1 MQQWKQY
8 TAAFIKNKA
17 YMLSLSLTALFS
29 YGFLITHQTVGIDDT
44 PYAYYFEEGLNA
56 IVGRWFLFLLNKICH
71 ISDFSPFLTD
81 LAGVLLF
88 MGAVTVWAV
97 LLYSIFQE
105 RVPRW
110 GYLFFSC
117 IFLSCPLISE
127 VYPYYLHNGIS
138 IGYLC
143 TGVSL
148 CFYKEM
154 LGSKKEAEESGS
166 TERTGEGREDRKRK
180 ISGRQRLW
188 AGLGCVCFLW
198 MALGCYESFMV
209 VWLLGICL
217 VLLSERY
224 VGVPRKICLALGA
237 GAVVAVAAILLRSL
251 MIQTVTGVFGLGGM
265 RDEAVQRSVT
275 EMASWM
281 LEPGALSEFAMVLKR
296 IYVMYGVFAYAYYP
310 IYVFVLASAVLLLY
324 GIYRSLRQKD
334 GWIFLLTLG
343 GFVVSFLLVVVEGK
357 ATLYR
362 SAQFLPVICG
372 YGAFLAAFAAGG
384 GGKGTRAMEERESL
398 EGHQEGRTARGRDVK
413 GKGILAG
420 WEDSKGEGYKEE
432 GHPGRPGAQIG
443 RKLLC
448 KGVRGMVMCI
458 LAVILWNQCYD
469 MNRWFYVDY
478 LKYESAKD
486 TMRQVAYELGRGFDT
501 GKPVVFTGSYQVPR
515 SIIADAYVGYGT
527 ETFYQMNRLT
537 QPIDEHLLEK
547 FYREYGVWV
556 AQTPALSV
564 IEWGRYA
571 FGDDSELVRFF
582 AMHGYGL
589 VPYREEERYYDLE
602 LYSLDLPR
610 FPQEGSIVDVGECI
624 VVHF

>member
-1 MQQWKQY
+1 MQQWKEY
-8 TAAFIKNKA
+8 TAAFIKNKI
-17 YMLSLSLTALFS
+17 YMLSLSLTALFG

-81 LAGVLLF
+81 LAGVLVF

-97 LLYSIFQE
+97 LLYSIFGDK
-105 RVPRW
+105 VPGW
-110 GYLFFSC
+110 GYLFFAC

-127 VYPYYLHNGIS
+127 VYPYYLHNGVS
-138 IGYLC
+138 TGYLFV
-143 TGVSL
+143 GVSL
-148 CFYKEM
+148 CFYRAMLSGWKQPEEPRRWEGTEQQGKGKW
-154 LGSKKEAEESGS
+154 LGSGKV
-166 TERTGEGREDRKRK
+166 
-180 ISGRQRLW
+180 LW
-188 AGLGCVCFLW
+188 SKGFHSGLGCVCFLW

-209 VWLLGICL
+209 VWLLGVCL

-224 VGVPRKICLALGA
+224 AGIRRKVLPALWA
-237 GAVVAVAAILLRSL
+237 GAVVAVAAIVLRSV
-251 MIQTVTGVFGLGGM
+251 MIQAVTGIFGLGGM
-265 RDEAVQRSVT
+265 QEEAVQRSVT

-310 IYVFVLASAVLLLY
+310 VFVFLLAAAVLFSY
-324 GIYRSLRQKD
+324 GIYRSLHQKD
-334 GWIFLLTLG
+334 GWIILLTLG
-343 GFVVSFLLVVVEGK
+343 GFLVSFLLVVVEGK

-372 YGAFLAAFAAGG
+372 YGAFLASFATGRS
-384 GGKGTRAMEERESL
+384 GKGKEVSGGQVQEATAV
-398 EGHQEGRTARGRDVK
+398 EGGRSA
-413 GKGILAG
+413 
-420 WEDSKGEGYKEE
+420 
-432 GHPGRPGAQIG
+432 G
-443 RKLLC
+443 RKQSGSIGLQ
-448 KGVRGMVMCI
+448 VRGMI
-458 LAVILWNQCYD
+458 LHKWIQRMVILILVVILWNQCFD
-469 MNRWFYVDY
+469 MNKWFYVDY
-478 LKYESAKD
+478 LKYESARD
-486 TMRQVAYELGRGFDT
+486 TMRQVAYELGKDFDT
-501 GKPVVFTGSYQVPR
+501 SKPVVFTGNYQVPK

-527 ETFYQMNRLT
+527 ETFHQMNRLT

-582 AMHGYGL
+582 AMHGYEL
-589 VPYREEERYYDLE
+589 VPYTKQERYYDLE
-602 LYSLDLPR
+602 VYSLELPR
-610 FPQEGSIVDVGECI
+610 FPQAGSIVDVGECI